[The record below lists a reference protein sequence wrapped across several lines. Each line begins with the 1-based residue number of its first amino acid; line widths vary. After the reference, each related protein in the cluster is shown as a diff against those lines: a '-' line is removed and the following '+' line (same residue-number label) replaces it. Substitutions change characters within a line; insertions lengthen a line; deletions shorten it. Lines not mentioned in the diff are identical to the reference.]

1 MQQLVRVFEDFV
13 YDFDGGVDVP
23 MEAAHALAR
32 GLDTPALVELA
43 GLDRS
48 QTRDI
53 RDLIPVVAGQLGIF
67 LPTREAVVSRRVKET
82 SASYLAGSV
91 GFVDSLSNVLWWFMR
106 YFDDGSSRCCD
117 SMLWLDLWLSSGELE
132 DDWTY
137 WYGSQEAAEVA
148 FREHCSA
155 VVEGRSCPTSDRR
168 CLAIGTWNQAR
179 AAGYLSCP
187 DGQRSPARVSSL
199 FIPGFP
205 DEAFDAGAADAVL
218 LCERLLEY
226 ACLVLAH
233 DRGTIRVGEA
243 PVKGPGSSV

>member
-1 MQQLVRVFEDFV
+1 MQRLVRVFEDFV

-32 GLDTPALVELA
+32 GLDTPALAELA

-53 RDLIPVVAGQLGIF
+53 RDLIPVVAEQLGIS
-67 LPTREAVVSRRVKET
+67 LPTREAVVDQRVKET
-82 SASYLAGSV
+82 SASYLAGSA

-106 YFDDGSSRCCD
+106 YFEDGSSRCCD

-137 WYGSQEAAEVA
+137 WYGSQEVAETA

-155 VVEGRSCPTSDRR
+155 VVEGRSCPKLDRR
-168 CLAIGTWNQAR
+168 SPTARPWKQAR
-179 AAGYLSCP
+179 AA
-187 DGQRSPARVSSL
+187 
-199 FIPGFP
+199 
-205 DEAFDAGAADAVL
+205 
-218 LCERLLEY
+218 
-226 ACLVLAH
+226 
-233 DRGTIRVGEA
+233 
-243 PVKGPGSSV
+243 